1 MKNDSGVMHQA
12 INVDESVTQCVL
24 NIHFSP
30 NPAVNP
36 SQSSTDVPDGKLLLR
51 INDAAQRLSLSRTNL
66 YKIPMSGELEGTKAG
81 RSRLIPTDTLES
93 FAIRN

>member
-36 SQSSTDVPDGKLLLR
+36 SQSSTDVSGGKLLLR
-51 INDAAQRLSLSRTNL
+51 INDAAQRLSLSSTNL
-66 YKIPMSGELEGTKAG
+66 YKIPVSGELEAPRWGAV
-81 RSRLIPTDTLES
+81 
-93 FAIRN
+93 A